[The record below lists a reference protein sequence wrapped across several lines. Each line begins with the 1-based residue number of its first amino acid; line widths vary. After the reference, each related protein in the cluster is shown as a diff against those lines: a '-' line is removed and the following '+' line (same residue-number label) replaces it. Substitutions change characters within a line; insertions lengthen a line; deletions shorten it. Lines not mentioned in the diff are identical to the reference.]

1 MVKGSKTQKIML
13 DKQGS
18 YLGMEKGCF
27 TVKDK
32 TGNVQRYPLFE
43 KEIGEVV
50 LKSGN
55 CVSTGALAS
64 LGFWDIDVLITTQK
78 GRPVAMLRSLDND
91 DHVDTRIQQ
100 YEALKDGRA
109 LEIAKI
115 IVLTKIEGQNKVLS
129 KYGLKPFD
137 IAMISR
143 IKNVD
148 SDNLVKVRVILSTY
162 ESHCAEFYFKQVFG
176 LIPERIRPECRRT
189 YKAYDGIN
197 NLFNLGYEMLNWK
210 VHKALVNAKLEP
222 FLGFLHSEQF
232 GKPSLICDFMEI
244 YRYVIDDFIIGFC
257 KELSKKDFI
266 TKSELMSRGKIGK
279 REYLNDNETKSF
291 MVELDSLFNSYVEIP
306 RIRTG
311 KRQEFETL
319 ISEEALLLAKY
330 LRHEKPSW
338 IPRLP
343 TI

>member
-1 MVKGSKTQKIML
+1 MVKGSKTQKITL

-27 TVKDK
+27 TVKDR

-148 SDNLVKVRVILSTY
+148 SDDLVKVRGILSTY
-162 ESHCAEFYFKQVFG
+162 ESHCAEFYFKQIFD

-257 KELSKKDFI
+257 KELSKKDFT
-266 TKSELMSRGKIGK
+266 TKTELMSRGKIGK
-279 REYLNDNETKSF
+279 REYLNDDETKSF
-291 MVELDSLFNSYVEIP
+291 MVALDSLFNSYVEIP

-311 KRQEFETL
+311 KRQELETL
-319 ISEEALLLAKY
+319 ISEEALLLAKF
-330 LRHEKPSW
+330 LRHERPSW

-343 TI
+343 VL